1 MSDIKIYGKLVNSTT
16 NNELAGADQ
25 VKDNTQGKFQ
35 NEINT
40 ETKTKLDEIKTNLN
54 KVKSD
59 LSNPTSGLTKKV
71 ADLTTKVDN
80 HATNKDNPHEVT
92 KTQVGLGNVTNDAQV
107 KRSEMGQPLGVA
119 TLDKFG
125 KVPESQLP
133 SYVDDVL
140 EFEDKSA
147 LPDVGES
154 GKIYVTLDNNLTY
167 RWTGSTYIKIG
178 GSGGIVNVESIP
190 DDYINALDESLQ
202 NNHK

>member
-1 MSDIKIYGKLVNSTT
+1 MAKKGLTQANTLRSNNTTASGYGIVY
-16 NNELAGADQ
+16 A
-25 VKDNTQGKFQ
+25 
-35 NEINT
+35 
-40 ETKTKLDEIKTNLN
+40 DEIIGGRSVKTRKDLDNLPDW
-54 KVKSD
+54 VLGEDDGLDIGTTCYVQDEDCQYTYAGDGWYKSFKFIG
-59 LSNPTSGLTKKV
+59 LS
-71 ADLTTKVDN
+71 
-80 HATNKDNPHEVT
+80 
-92 KTQVGLGNVTNDAQV
+92 NVTNDSQV

-147 LPDVGES
+147 LPNVGES